1 MNSSTSQIPVVS
13 IGMPVYNGENYICE
27 ALDSLI
33 AQSFK
38 DFELLISDNAST
50 DGTQSICEAY
60 ARMDKRIRY
69 VRQPSNLGVM
79 KNLEY
84 VLDHSSGQYFMWAA
98 HDDMWATNWMDT
110 LVSQFT
116 EHDFSIRGA
125 IRFMRGHEI
134 IRERFPSNYSKGD
147 YIRFF
152 IEEETSVNARNFYMY
167 GLFDRRKLSELGRDA
182 LSADDFPDFL
192 FTFQMLQGGNLRT
205 IRGTYQVYRMHS
217 ENTGSKRIRCK
228 TFQERFA
235 RLLYSVHPT
244 AHYLQYIAA
253 APANVKPLIALLAPI
268 KHADNQVHLWWRGL
282 RKLVSN
288 VENV

>member
-1 MNSSTSQIPVVS
+1 
-13 IGMPVYNGENYICE
+13 
-27 ALDSLI
+27 
-33 AQSFK
+33 
-38 DFELLISDNAST
+38 
-50 DGTQSICEAY
+50 
-60 ARMDKRIRY
+60 
-69 VRQPSNLGVM
+69 
-79 KNLEY
+79 
-84 VLDHSSGQYFMWAA
+84 
-98 HDDMWATNWMDT
+98 
-110 LVSQFT
+110 
-116 EHDFSIRGA
+116 
-125 IRFMRGHEI
+125 
-134 IRERFPSNYSKGD
+134 
-147 YIRFF
+147 
-152 IEEETSVNARNFYMY
+152 MY

>member
-1 MNSSTSQIPVVS
+1 
-13 IGMPVYNGENYICE
+13 MPVYNGENYICE